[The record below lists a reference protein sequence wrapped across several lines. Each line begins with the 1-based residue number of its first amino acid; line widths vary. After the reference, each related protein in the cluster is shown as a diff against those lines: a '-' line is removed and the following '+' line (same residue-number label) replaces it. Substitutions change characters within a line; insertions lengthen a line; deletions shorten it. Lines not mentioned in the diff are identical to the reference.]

1 MRLRLGIG
9 MGMMVA
15 VLLSAAAYLFGLVKS
30 LSYTVSLAL
39 LLVGLWTIACA
50 LTIVERKDRNYYG
63 GWGVVIAVLSLF
75 AFLPLQYAIG
85 LLLLALV
92 ALILLYAY
100 TGKKDKII
108 TAARTPPA
116 PAGGTPAASAI

>member
-1 MRLRLGIG
+1 MI
-9 MGMMVA
+9 VA

-30 LSYTVSLAL
+30 PSYTVSLAL
-39 LLVGLWTIACA
+39 LLIGLWTIACA

-85 LLLLALV
+85 LLLFALV

-100 TGKKDKII
+100 TGRTDKII

-116 PAGGTPAASAI
+116 PTGGTPAASAI

>member
-1 MRLRLGIG
+1 MRLGLGIG
-9 MGMMVA
+9 TGMIVA

-39 LLVGLWTIACA
+39 LLTGLWTIACA
-50 LTIVERKDRNYYG
+50 LTVVERKDRNYYG
-63 GWGVVIAVLSLF
+63 GWGAVIAVLSLF

-116 PAGGTPAASAI
+116 PAGGTPAATAI

>member
-1 MRLRLGIG
+1 MRLGLGIG
-9 MGMMVA
+9 TGMIVA

-30 LSYTVSLAL
+30 PSYTVSLAL
-39 LLVGLWTIACA
+39 LLIGLWTIACA

-100 TGKKDKII
+100 TGRTDKII
-108 TAARTPPA
+108 AAARTPPA
-116 PAGGTPAASAI
+116 PAGGTPAATAI

>member
-1 MRLRLGIG
+1 MRLGLG
-9 MGMMVA
+9 MGMGMIVV
-15 VLLSAAAYLFGLVKS
+15 VLLSAAAYLFGLVTS
-30 LSYTVSLAL
+30 LSYTVALAL

-63 GWGVVIAVLSLF
+63 GWGVVIAVLSSF
-75 AFLPLQYAIG
+75 AFLRFQYAIG
-85 LLLLALV
+85 LLLVALV

-100 TGKKDKII
+100 TGKTGKMI

-116 PAGGTPAASAI
+116 PAGGTPAATAI